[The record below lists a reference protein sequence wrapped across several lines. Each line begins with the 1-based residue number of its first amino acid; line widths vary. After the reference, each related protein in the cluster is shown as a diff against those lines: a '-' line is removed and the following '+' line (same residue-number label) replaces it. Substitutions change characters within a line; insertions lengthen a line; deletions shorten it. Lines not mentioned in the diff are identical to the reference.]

1 MTKLNSSDDRTKK
14 KSAIDV
20 ATGRLSSRMRT
31 ECEVRRYLQQ
41 REYSQEEI
49 QEAVMELKDY
59 GYLNDA
65 HYCGEYYRYA
75 KTKGKAD
82 RRILQELIQKGVSA
96 ETAKN
101 AIARLRE
108 EEEQVLTEH
117 AMAEG
122 QNAGQQDAGAY
133 RQEGVQHTKSDDWTV
148 AGQVAVKMAK
158 AQIASGRA
166 LDEKFLAKVG
176 RRLAGLGYESGMV
189 YEVLGRLRRVEKR
202 RNAAEE

>member
-82 RRILQELIQKGVSA
+82 RRILQELMQNGVSA

-108 EEEQVLTEH
+108 EEEQVLT
-117 AMAEG
+117 
-122 QNAGQQDAGAY
+122 
-133 RQEGVQHTKSDDWTV
+133 
-148 AGQVAVKMAK
+148 
-158 AQIASGRA
+158 
-166 LDEKFLAKVG
+166 
-176 RRLAGLGYESGMV
+176 
-189 YEVLGRLRRVEKR
+189 
-202 RNAAEE
+202 